1 MFQWCSWNWLQGRYW
16 GNWRT
21 IKGQHH
27 EHQLWKGTVI
37 MFHQNRFLII
47 SKNRNDFSL
56 LNTLTVEIEKEF
68 DNASTS
74 VYSGLAIISSKMV
87 SLVYKMLSGKKTY
100 FIC

>member
-21 IKGQHH
+21 IKGQYH

-37 MFHQNRFLII
+37 MSHQNRFLII

-68 DNASTS
+68 DIASIS